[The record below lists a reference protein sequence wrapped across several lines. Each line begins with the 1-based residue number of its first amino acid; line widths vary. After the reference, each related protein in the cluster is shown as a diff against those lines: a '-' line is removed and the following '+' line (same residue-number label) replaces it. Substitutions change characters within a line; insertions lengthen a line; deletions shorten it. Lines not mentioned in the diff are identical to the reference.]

1 MDKQLNQLV
10 DKYLDSY
17 ADCGGINHIDGINLP
32 SKAAVGALTRDLLEL
47 LFPGFHVEKPLVSHQ
62 LPNLTLQRLAD
73 LQTRLV
79 EEVAK
84 SLDYHPVEGKNAEAI
99 VSRFLH
105 TLPDIR
111 CILQTDV
118 EAAHAGDPACTG
130 TEEVIVAYPGLEAI
144 AVQRMAHLLYKEGVV
159 LVPRMMTEWAHSRT
173 GIDIHPGA
181 TIGRSF
187 FIDHGTGVVIGE
199 TSEIG
204 DHVRIYQGVGL
215 VGRSIEKEVR
225 RDDAGHALVGK
236 RHPTVR
242 DHVTIYSGAT
252 ILGGDTVIGERSII
266 GGNVWV
272 ARSVPPDSV
281 VVYELTGSNIHTRKR
296 NVVDYQI

>member
-1 MDKQLNQLV
+1 MDKHLNQLV
-10 DKYLDSY
+10 DRYLDSY
-17 ADCGGINHIDGINLP
+17 AHCGGINHIDGINLP
-32 SKAAVGALTRDLLEL
+32 SKHAIGMLTWELLEL
-47 LFPGFHVEKPLVSHQ
+47 LFPGFHGERLLASRE
-62 LPNLTLQRLAD
+62 LPAVTLERIAD
-73 LQTRLV
+73 LRERLTT
-79 EEVAK
+79 EIAK
-84 SLDYHPVEGKNAEAI
+84 SLEYQPVDGKTDEGIATAFLEA
-99 VSRFLH
+99 
-105 TLPDIR
+105 LPDLR
-111 CILQTDV
+111 CILQADV
-118 EAAHAGDPACTG
+118 EAAFAGDPACSG
-130 TEEVIVAYPGLEAI
+130 TDEVIVAYPGLEAI
-144 AVQRMAHLLYKEGVV
+144 AVQRMAHLLYQEGVA
-159 LVPRMMTEWAHSRT
+159 LLPRIMTEWAHSRT

-181 TIGRSF
+181 TIGQHF

-204 DHVRIYQGVGL
+204 NHVRIYQGVGL

-225 RDDAGHALVGK
+225 RDETGHSLVGK

-272 ARSVPPDSV
+272 ARSVPADSV

-296 NVVDYQI
+296 NVLDFQI